1 MSLFGLS
8 LAYIRARALNAAL
21 NLVLLALGVG
31 MIVLLL
37 LFSAQ
42 LESRLTRDARGI
54 DLVIGGKGS
63 PLQLILSS
71 IYHVDFPTGNI
82 PLAEAERW
90 AGHPLVAEAI
100 PLALGDSLAAFRI
113 VGTEH
118 GYAAHYGAELAAG
131 RLWQEPFEAT
141 LGARVAADTGLDVG
155 NRFVGSHGLAPG
167 GPAHGE
173 RPYRVVGVLEPTASV
188 LDRLVLTPVD
198 SVWLAHGMAPHERH
212 QGDDHAPAAHAE
224 HEEHETAPVEEHGDE
239 HAEEHA
245 DEHGAAEGYSE
256 EHREDAED
264 HEEEHGDH
272 PAPATAAAR
281 AARER
286 PLQLT
291 ALLIRYKSPVA
302 AVQLPRLVNQ
312 ESALQAAS
320 PAFET
325 ARLLSL
331 VGIGMDTLRGVG
343 LLLIATAGLSVFIAL
358 SNAMQERRYDL
369 AVMRTLGASRRQLF
383 TQPLL
388 EGLLLAGAGA
398 LLGMLLGH
406 AVAEAVGRLL
416 PEGRNMGLSGLSWLP
431 QELYVFALA
440 LLVGLVAA
448 LLPAIQAYRTDIAA
462 VLASRA

>member
-21 NLVLLALGVG
+21 NLALLALGVA

-42 LESRLTRDARGI
+42 LEDRLTRDAHGI
-54 DLVIGGKGS
+54 DLVIGSKGS

-90 AGHPLVAEAI
+90 AEHPLVAEAI
-100 PLALGDSLAAFRI
+100 PLALGDSLAGFRI
-113 VGTEH
+113 IGTERR
-118 GYAAHYGAELAAG
+118 YAERYGGELAAG
-131 RLWQEPFEAT
+131 RLWEAPFEAT
-141 LGARVAADTGLDVG
+141 LGALVAAQTGLGVG
-155 NRFVGSHGLAPG
+155 DHFVGSHGLAPG
-167 GPAHGE
+167 GPEHGE
-173 RPYRVVGVLEPTASV
+173 HPYTVVGVLKPTASV
-188 LDRLVLTPVD
+188 LDRVVLTPVE
-198 SVWLAHGMAPHERH
+198 SVWLVHGMEPHEH
-212 QGDDHAPAAHAE
+212 QDEAGQDGHATEHDD
-224 HEEHETAPVEEHGDE
+224 
-239 HAEEHA
+239 EEHA
-245 DEHGAAEGYSE
+245 GAPNDE
-256 EHREDAED
+256 
-264 HEEEHGDH
+264 
-272 PAPATAAAR
+272 PAPGAVGHDA
-281 AARER
+281 ER
-286 PLQLT
+286 PLEIT
-291 ALLIRYKSPVA
+291 SLLVRYKSPVA
-302 AVQLPRLVNQ
+302 AVELPLLVNR

-331 VGIGMDTLRGVG
+331 VGIGVDTLRGLG

-369 AVMRTLGASRRQLF
+369 AVMRTLGASRAQLF

-388 EGLLLAGAGA
+388 EALLLAGAGA
-398 LLGMLLGH
+398 LLGIALGH
-406 AVAEAVGRLL
+406 AVAEAVGRFL
-416 PEGRNMGLSGLSWLP
+416 PEGRNMGLSGLTWLP
-431 QELYVFALA
+431 QELYVLVLA
-440 LLVGLVAA
+440 LLVGLIAA

>member
-42 LESRLTRDARGI
+42 LEERLTRDARGI
-54 DLVIGGKGS
+54 DLVIGAKGS
-63 PLQLILSS
+63 PLQLVLSS

-82 PLAEAERW
+82 PLADAERW
-90 AGHPLVAEAI
+90 AKHPLVAEAI
-100 PLALGDSLAAFRI
+100 PVALGDSLASFRI

-118 GYAAHYGAELAAG
+118 AYAAHYGAKPAAG
-131 RLWQEPFEAT
+131 RLWAAPFEAT
-141 LGARVAADTGLDVG
+141 LGALVAARTGLRVG
-155 NRFVGSHGLAPG
+155 DTFVGSHGLAPG
-167 GPAHGE
+167 GPEHGE
-173 RPYRVVGVLEPTASV
+173 HPYTVVGVLKPTASV
-188 LDRLVLTPVD
+188 LDRVVLTPVE
-198 SVWLAHGMAPHERH
+198 SVWLVHGMEPHEH
-212 QGDDHAPAAHAE
+212 HDEAGQAEHAAEHGDP
-224 HEEHETAPVEEHGDE
+224 HEEHAGEHG
-239 HAEEHA
+239 EESA
-245 DEHGAAEGYSE
+245 LAGARNG
-256 EHREDAED
+256 
-264 HEEEHGDH
+264 
-272 PAPATAAAR
+272 P
-281 AARER
+281 R
-286 PLQLT
+286 PLEIT
-291 ALLIRYKSPVA
+291 SLLVRYKSPLA
-302 AVQLPRLVNQ
+302 AVELPPLVNR

-320 PAFET
+320 PALET

-331 VGIGMDTLRGVG
+331 VGIGVDTLRGIG

-369 AVMRTLGASRRQLF
+369 AVMRTLGASRGQLF

-398 LLGMLLGH
+398 LLGILLGH

-416 PEGRNMGLSGLSWLP
+416 PEARSMGLSGLSWLP
-431 QELYVFALA
+431 QELYVLVLA
-440 LLVGLVAA
+440 LLVGVAAA
-448 LLPAIQAYRTDIAA
+448 LLPALQAYRTDIAT

>member
-21 NLVLLALGVG
+21 NLALLALGVA

-42 LESRLTRDARGI
+42 LEDRLTRDARGI
-54 DLVIGGKGS
+54 DLVIGSKGS

-90 AGHPLVAEAI
+90 AAHPLVAEAI
-100 PLALGDSLAAFRI
+100 PLALGDSLAGFRI
-113 VGTEH
+113 IGTEH
-118 GYAAHYGAELAAG
+118 AYAEHYGGELAGG
-131 RLWQEPFEAT
+131 RLWEAPFEAT
-141 LGARVAADTGLDVG
+141 LGALVAARTGLRVG
-155 NRFVGSHGLAPG
+155 DRFVGSHGLAAGRPGARRASLYRGRRARADGECPRSG
-167 GPAHGE
+167 GPHADRERLAGPRHGTP
-173 RPYRVVGVLEPTASV
+173 RAS
-188 LDRLVLTPVD
+188 RRSGPGRASTNG
-198 SVWLAHGMAPHERH
+198 STTTMH
-212 QGDDHAPAAHAE
+212 
-224 HEEHETAPVEEHGDE
+224 DE
-239 HAEEHA
+239 HAGAHDGEPTP
-245 DEHGAAEGYSE
+245 DERRGAAASD
-256 EHREDAED
+256 RSRSRRFSS
-264 HEEEHGDH
+264 
-272 PAPATAAAR
+272 ATSR
-281 AARER
+281 R
-286 PLQLT
+286 
-291 ALLIRYKSPVA
+291 SP
-302 AVQLPRLVNQ
+302 RCSCRCWSTG

-331 VGIGMDTLRGVG
+331 VGIGVDTLRGLG

-369 AVMRTLGASRRQLF
+369 AVMRTLGASRAQLF

-388 EGLLLAGAGA
+388 EALLLAGAGA
-398 LLGMLLGH
+398 LLGIVLGH
-406 AVAEAVGRLL
+406 AVAEAVGHFL

-431 QELYVFALA
+431 QELYVLILA

>member
-42 LESRLTRDARGI
+42 LEDRLTRDARGI
-54 DLVIGGKGS
+54 DLVIGSKGS

-90 AGHPLVAEAI
+90 AEHPLVAEAM
-100 PLALGDSLAAFRI
+100 PLALGDSLAGFRI
-113 VGTEH
+113 VGAEQA
-118 GYAAHYGAELAAG
+118 YALHYGAKLSAG

-141 LGARVAADTGLDVG
+141 LGALAAAKTGLG
-155 NRFVGSHGLAPG
+155 GGARFVGSHGLAEG

-173 RPYRVVGVLEPTASV
+173 HPYTVVGVLGPTASV
-188 LDRLVLTPVD
+188 LDRLVLTPIE
-198 SVWLAHGMAPHERH
+198 SVWLAHGMVPS
-212 QGDDHAPAAHAE
+212 E
-224 HEEHETAPVEEHGDE
+224 HEEHEN
-239 HAEEHA
+239 EHA
-245 DEHGAAEGYSE
+245 DEHGDAVAGASDQHGGEPASAAEG
-256 EHREDAED
+256 AN
-264 HEEEHGDH
+264 
-272 PAPATAAAR
+272 A
-281 AARER
+281 R
-286 PLQLT
+286 PLEVT
-291 ALLIRYKSPVA
+291 ALLIRYRSPIA

-331 VGIGMDTLRGVG
+331 VGVGVDTLRGIG

-398 LLGMLLGH
+398 LLGILLGH
-406 AVAEAVGRLL
+406 GVAEAVGRLL
-416 PEGRNMGLSGLSWLP
+416 AEGRNMGLSGFVWLP
-431 QELYVFALA
+431 QELYVLLLA
-440 LLVGLVAA
+440 MLVGLFAA